1 VDHWEAGEKITADV
15 KKLIHRFQAVSVRE
29 ESGVEICRNVFGV
42 ETIHVLD
49 PTLLLNP
56 KFFHELADK
65 KPAPKAHEPKLVY
78 MLLDDSAEKENF
90 FKTIA
95 KKHRLKF
102 VRINGKKLVS
112 KKGFF
117 LWKSVSSWLSNIKH
131 AEVVITDSFHCT
143 VFSILFKKKFICIA
157 NKRRGVTRLE
167 NLLKLIQ
174 LENRLIFDFNQLDEN
189 LLGVDIDYQKV
200 ERFLSEEKNKSINF
214 LKNSLKLVKT
224 K

>member
-1 VDHWEAGEKITADV
+1 
-15 KKLIHRFQAVSVRE
+15 
-29 ESGVEICRNVFGV
+29 
-42 ETIHVLD
+42 
-49 PTLLLNP
+49 
-56 KFFHELADK
+56 
-65 KPAPKAHEPKLVY
+65 
-78 MLLDDSAEKENF
+78 MLLDDSGEKENF

-131 AEVVITDSFHCT
+131 SELVITDSFHCT

-174 LENRLIFDFNQLDEN
+174 LENRLIFDFNQIDEN
-189 LLGVDIDYQKV
+189 LLGVAIDYQKV
-200 ERFLSEEKNKSINF
+200 EKFLSEEKNKSINF

>member
-1 VDHWEAGEKITADV
+1 
-15 KKLIHRFQAVSVRE
+15 
-29 ESGVEICRNVFGV
+29 
-42 ETIHVLD
+42 
-49 PTLLLNP
+49 
-56 KFFHELADK
+56 
-65 KPAPKAHEPKLVY
+65 
-78 MLLDDSAEKENF
+78 
-90 FKTIA
+90 
-95 KKHRLKF
+95 
-102 VRINGKKLVS
+102 
-112 KKGFF
+112 